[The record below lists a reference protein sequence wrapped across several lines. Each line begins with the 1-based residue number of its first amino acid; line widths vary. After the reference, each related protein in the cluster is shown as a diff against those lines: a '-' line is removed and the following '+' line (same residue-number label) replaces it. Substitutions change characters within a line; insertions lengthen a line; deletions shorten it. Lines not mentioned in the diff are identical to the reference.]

1 MSIIHEYT
9 CSVTS
14 KNSASTQSDMTYGQ
28 LYDRS
33 GNQQSYYLG
42 IDLTEH
48 PVPTIDLRA
57 ISPRCLV

>member
-1 MSIIHEYT
+1 MIPEYIS
-9 CSVTS
+9 SVTS

-33 GNQQSYYLG
+33 CNQQSYYLG
-42 IDLTEH
+42 IDLTED
-48 PVPTIDLRA
+48 PVPTIDLCA